1 MPAEIRPPKILT
13 PKNANCSSFT
23 LVLDSIIPTIRPGVL
38 RDDESNGEGLMRE
51 FQGRNSKF
59 SDGGTLNCVD
69 IDECSIKNTKC
80 SEYAI
85 CTNSGI
91 VKMLKLYF

>member
-23 LVLDSIIPTIRPGVL
+23 LVLESIIPTIRPGVL

-59 SDGGTLNCVD
+59 SDGGTPDEKSVVLNY
-69 IDECSIKNTKC
+69 K
-80 SEYAI
+80 
-85 CTNSGI
+85 
-91 VKMLKLYF
+91 LKFSPKETFEKTI